1 MQIKVFESYHIE
13 HKQLYDNILL
23 FTRSISNT
31 YAEYEE
37 WYRNVFIEGLKVRER
52 MCIIAQ
58 DENENLAGCVLIKN
72 TAEEKKICALFV
84 APAYRKRGLGTQ
96 LIDASLKELGEH
108 PLITVSSRNMF
119 QLKPLLDKMGFH
131 MSGKKKGEYGKN
143 DTEFYFNDKKFDSIK
158 NNILPLLNGIIKQKS
173 K

>member
-1 MQIKVFESYHIE
+1 MQIKVFKSYHIE

-37 WYRNVFIEGLKVRER
+37 WYRNVFIEGLKKRER

-72 TAEEKKICALFV
+72 TAE
-84 APAYRKRGLGTQ
+84 
-96 LIDASLKELGEH
+96 
-108 PLITVSSRNMF
+108 
-119 QLKPLLDKMGFH
+119 
-131 MSGKKKGEYGKN
+131 
-143 DTEFYFNDKKFDSIK
+143 
-158 NNILPLLNGIIKQKS
+158 
-173 K
+173 